1 MTFVGEGAV
10 DNGGPRRE
18 FLRMLASE
26 ASELFFIGSDNVKF
40 FSMNATALQ
49 VCSIGL
55 IMIILI
61 LNVCAGQSIQ
71 VPWSIYSDE
80 HHSRRVWYPFPCS
93 TSIRLY

>member
-1 MTFVGEGAV
+1 MEVR
-10 DNGGPRRE
+10 GGN
-18 FLRMLASE
+18 FFRMLASE

-61 LNVCAGQSIQ
+61 LNVCAGQSIEKIEKI
-71 VPWSIYSDE
+71 VKE
-80 HHSRRVWYPFPCS
+80 
-93 TSIRLY
+93 